1 MKKVICFGTLRPFD
15 VLCQMIGGLMHCYL
29 LSAVHK
35 VQWIALEI
43 QLFVQIAL
51 SADRKCCAESGSIPT
66 R

>member
-1 MKKVICFGTLRPFD
+1 
-15 VLCQMIGGLMHCYL
+15 MHCYL

-43 QLFVQIAL
+43 QLLFIQIGL

-66 R
+66 C